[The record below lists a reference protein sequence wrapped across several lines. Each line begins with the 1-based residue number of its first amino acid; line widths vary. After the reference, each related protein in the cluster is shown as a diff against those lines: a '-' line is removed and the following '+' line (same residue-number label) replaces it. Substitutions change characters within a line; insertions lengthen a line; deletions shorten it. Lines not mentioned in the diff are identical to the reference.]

1 MSVQTEFTKTLLDCI
16 LAFDSFDFEVK
27 GTRFTKGEYQRQT
40 VICQVSVIELGT
52 KLNMTLKVSRQD
64 MIVTL
69 IGPLKGIESSACHI
83 PVFANPIGRGYI
95 NEAHNNFSERGAN
108 TLLRALKDITS
119 IFKLA
124 TLSPNIIL
132 SFYTIA
138 FEKAKIINQEAVF
151 GKLCPQTP
159 EGRVA
164 CNFLTEKIS
173 SLCGFST
180 FHEQDLLINFQNIIN
195 NNYEIFETALN

>member
-1 MSVQTEFTKTLLDCI
+1 MSVQTEFTKSLLDCI

-27 GTRFTKGEYQRQT
+27 GVKFTKGKYQRRT
-40 VICQVSVIELGT
+40 VICQISVIELGT

-64 MIVTL
+64 MTLTL
-69 IGPLKGIESSACHI
+69 ISPLKGVESSACHI

-95 NEAHNNFSERGAN
+95 NEAHDNFSELGAN
-108 TLLRALKDITS
+108 ALLRALKDITS

-132 SFYTIA
+132 TYYTIA
-138 FEKAKIINQEAVF
+138 FEKAKMINQEAAF
-151 GKLCPQTP
+151 GKLSPQSL

-164 CNFLTEKIS
+164 CNFLTERIS
-173 SLCGFST
+173 NLCGFST
-180 FHEQDLLINFQNIIN
+180 FCEQDLLISFQNIIN